1 MLRKDNPC
9 FERLLWLSA
18 VPIGLLV
25 AAVDLRLDLI
35 SESAQSFSAMQT
47 VMVDDFMT
55 MAAVFSFESYLVDS
69 LLLIFFA

>member
-1 MLRKDNPC
+1 MLRKDNPY

-18 VPIGLLV
+18 VPICLLV
-25 AAVDLRLDLI
+25 VVVDLCLDLI
-35 SESAQSFSAMQT
+35 SESAQSFSVMQT

-55 MAAVFSFESYLVDS
+55 MVAVFFFESYLVDS